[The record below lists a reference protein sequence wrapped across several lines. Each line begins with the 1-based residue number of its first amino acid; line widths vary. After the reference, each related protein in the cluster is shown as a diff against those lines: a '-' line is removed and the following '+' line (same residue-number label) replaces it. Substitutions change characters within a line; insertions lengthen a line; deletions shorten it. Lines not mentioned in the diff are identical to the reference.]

1 MSSMICIY
9 LSDSQSGVVRRG
21 SGKKSLLHSEVLEMG
36 GAQDHMENSRAIRN
50 QKMGGGVALRM
61 RPLLAFL
68 HISYVHKG
76 KSD

>member
-36 GAQDHMENSRAIRN
+36 GTQDHTENSRAIRN
-50 QKMGGGVALRM
+50 QKMGGWHLG
-61 RPLLAFL
+61 
-68 HISYVHKG
+68 
-76 KSD
+76 